1 MIGNVLVDHVM
12 LATLFATVQVLEIE
26 VSRAFAHRDF
36 KRMSEIE
43 PLLAASKR
51 RYLAAVPHG

>member
-51 RYLAAVPHG
+51 RY